1 MNNDRVHFHNLD
13 IIRFVAAFAVV
24 LGHGFEAWSDYYV
37 KFRQTPE
44 FYTDLFSG
52 DFLYVAQFFQNL
64 GIGVEIFFF
73 ISGFL
78 ITYIL
83 LVEKEKLGRI
93 SIPKFLMRRSLRIW
107 PLYFLLLAIGPILT
121 S

>member
-1 MNNDRVHFHNLD
+1 MSNERIYFHNLD
-13 IIRFVAAFAVV
+13 IIRFIAAFAVV
-24 LGHGFEAWSDYYV
+24 LGHGFGAWSDYYV

-44 FYTDLFSG
+44 FCTDLFSG
-52 DFLYVAQFFQNL
+52 SFLYVSQFFTNL

-83 LVEKEKLGRI
+83 LVE
-93 SIPKFLMRRSLRIW
+93 
-107 PLYFLLLAIGPILT
+107 YLLIF
-121 S
+121 